1 MAVDQQRRLLMA
13 AALALGAGVVFA
25 KAIST
30 PRVIKIASRKFAFV
44 PDTIHLEQGETVV
57 LELTAE
63 DVVMG
68 FNAPALNVRSDMLPG
83 MVKQLQITPEKAGRF
98 DFYCDVFC
106 GSGHEDMTG
115 VIVVTAT

>member
-1 MAVDQQRRLLMA
+1 MTIDQKRRLLMT
-13 AALALGAGVVFA
+13 AALALGAGAVFA
-25 KAIST
+25 KENAT
-30 PRVIKIASRKFAFV
+30 PRVIKIVSRKFEFV
-44 PDTIHLEQGETVV
+44 PDTIHLEKGETVV

-68 FNAPALNVRSDMLPG
+68 LNAPALNVRSDMIPG
-83 MVKQLQITPEKAGRF
+83 MVKHLQLTAEKTGRF

-115 VIVVTAT
+115 VIVVS